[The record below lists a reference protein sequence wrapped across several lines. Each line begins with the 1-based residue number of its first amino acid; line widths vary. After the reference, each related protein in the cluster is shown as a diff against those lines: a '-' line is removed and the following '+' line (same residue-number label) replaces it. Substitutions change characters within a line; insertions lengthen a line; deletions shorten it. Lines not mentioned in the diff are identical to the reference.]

1 MKQIASGTPGLNEL
15 LNGGFPIRRNI
26 LIAGSAGTGKT
37 MLGLQFLNTGVQIG
51 EPGLHISFEQDE
63 DKLAEDSSEI
73 GINIKDLKKTGKFRV
88 IGGAIGAI
96 QQAQQKTKA
105 KKKDIHKEI
114 RRVITEL
121 KAKRVVVDSINLY
134 FMLFADPEKRDA
146 LAQLCSLL
154 SELNCTALL
163 TCEVREGSRK
173 LSAHGFEEFVV
184 DGVVSIY
191 RIAFENT
198 FERALS
204 VVKMRGIEHSK
215 AIRAVKITNEG
226 LRVYPDQEP
235 YHKNIAGD

>member
-1 MKQIASGTPGLNEL
+1 MKQIASGTPGLDAL
-15 LNGGFPIRRNI
+15 LGGGFPVRRNI

-37 MLGLQFLNTGVQIG
+37 MLGLQFINEGVKAG

-63 DKLAEDSSEI
+63 DKLTKDCSEI
-73 GINIKDLKKTGKFRV
+73 NIDIEALKKTGKFRV
-88 IGGAIGAI
+88 IGGAIGTV
-96 QQAQQKTKA
+96 QQAQKQTKA
-105 KKKDIHKEI
+105 KKEDIHKEI

-121 KAKRVVVDSINLY
+121 DAKRVVVDSVNLY
-134 FMLFADPEKRDA
+134 FMLFTDPEKRDA

-163 TCEVREGSRK
+163 TCEVKEGSRN
-173 LSAHGFEEFVV
+173 LSAHGFEEFVT

-204 VVKMRGIEHSK
+204 VIKMRGIEHSK
-215 AIRAVKITNEG
+215 VIRAVKITNDG
-226 LRVYPDQEP
+226 LKVYPDLEP
-235 YHKNIAGD
+235 YHKNIAGS